1 MSARARSEIPD
12 SSLARLV
19 LFSDAVFAIAIT
31 LLAVDVHVPEVEPQ
45 QLPRA
50 LRSLVPSIATFAL
63 TFVVIG
69 LYWMNHH
76 RMFRAIVRFDYTLA
90 WLNLLVLLGVAVLPV
105 SNALLSGYP
114 SSPYAVL
121 FYAATLSCTSLA
133 SALLWCYASTRHR
146 LVASCVGARDIR
158 AIFRRPFATILV
170 AFFSLGLG
178 FVDTTSAFTLLVL
191 YALISTLTWALIP
204 GMKPGR
210 EYRP

>member
-1 MSARARSEIPD
+1 MRARHTEKPD

-31 LLAVDVHVPEVEPQ
+31 LLAVDVNVPVVEPQ
-45 QLPRA
+45 QLSGA
-50 LRSLVPSIATFAL
+50 LRDLVPSIATFAL

-76 RMFRAIVRFDYTLA
+76 RMFQAIVRFDYTLA

-121 FYAATLSCTSLA
+121 FYATTLSCTSLA

-146 LVASCVGARDIR
+146 LVASHVGTQDIR
-158 AIFRRPFATILV
+158 AIFRRPLTTILV
-170 AFFSLGLG
+170 AFLALGLG
-178 FVDTTSAFTLLVL
+178 FINTTSAFTLLVL
-191 YALISTLTWALIP
+191 YALTLALTWVLGSRLEA
-204 GMKPGR
+204 GS
-210 EYRP
+210 